1 MRRNQEQASFRLVSG
16 DLDST
21 ETLGKLTNS
30 DLTNLKAYKINTTYE
45 GGGAISQWTHLCLHA
60 VALGSNPHLRK
71 SFSSKYHIIGSL
83 VSPLTL

>member
-1 MRRNQEQASFRLVSG
+1 MKG
-16 DLDST
+16 
-21 ETLGKLTNS
+21 
-30 DLTNLKAYKINTTYE
+30 